1 MEDQQTTENNDDES
15 TQGGHQGDGV
25 CRDFCSQFRS
35 QLFPDRL
42 RNKQLSGVPM
52 KARYSYRLA
61 AHHEAGH
68 ALVTELLGGAVVSVA
83 LEPTPHCIPDVMGLC
98 DEDIATICMGGAA
111 GTLIKYG
118 TMGPCE
124 LDVIAANVY
133 TDDHLAALERAK
145 SLIEGSRQR
154 FDAKVCELLAELGPD
169 RASEKAEVH
178 VDTIMAVMKRGTTYA
193 NCELSEL
200 NQGEKK

>member
-25 CRDFCSQFRS
+25 CRDFRSQFRS

-42 RNKQLSGVPM
+42 CNKQLSGVPM
-52 KARYSYRLA
+52 KARYNYRFA

-68 ALVTELLGGAVVSVA
+68 ALVTELLGGTVVSVA
-83 LEPTPHCIPDVMGLC
+83 LEPTPHCIPDVVGLC

-111 GTLIKYG
+111 GTLIDYG

-133 TDDHLAALERAK
+133 TDDHLAALKRAR
-145 SLIEGSRQR
+145 SLIEGSRHR
-154 FDAKVCELLAELGPD
+154 FDAKVCDLLRKLGPD
-169 RASEKAEVH
+169 RASEKAVVC
-178 VDTIMAVMKRGTTYA
+178 VDTIMAVMKRGSEYQ
-193 NCELSEL
+193 NCELIEV